1 MFAVRQMFTSGEAG
15 EMAVGRHPAASVTC
29 GRDCLLSG
37 GPDAGTEARKQEGW
51 REEAG
56 SAPSPLHLLP

>member
-1 MFAVRQMFTSGEAG
+1 
-15 EMAVGRHPAASVTC
+15 MAMGRHPATSVTR
-29 GRDCLLSG
+29 GRDSLLSG

-56 SAPSPLHLLP
+56 SAPSRLHLLP